1 MAYDE
6 SLANRVRQ
14 ILARRS
20 DIEER
25 RMFGGLAFMARGH
38 MCCGLVKDKL
48 MVRVDPDAYER
59 LLGAVGAQP
68 MDFTGKPMRGFLD
81 VTGEGIATTPG
92 LRAWVKRSL
101 DFVESRPPK
110 TAGGSA
116 AKSTRGLQSARR
128 RPRNPPKEP
137 GKRSGVIRG

>member
-59 LLGAVGAQP
+59 LLGAVGVQP
-68 MDFTGKPMRGFLD
+68 MDFTGKPMRGFLY

-101 DFVESRPPK
+101 DFVESRPP
-110 TAGGSA
+110 
-116 AKSTRGLQSARR
+116 
-128 RPRNPPKEP
+128 
-137 GKRSGVIRG
+137 